1 MERSRSDKENVL
13 ANNLMIQAE
22 LGAVARILCAAGVE
36 FVVLKG
42 VPLAEGLHGNLA
54 VRPLCD
60 NDILVRRRDVGRACD
75 ALIGEGFATPD
86 PWTLETALN
95 TNHEYTLWRD
105 TPSGRSL
112 VDLHWCVFPP
122 DLYPC
127 AEELIWQRTVPFSIG
142 GVEALAPD
150 AELTLVSLAVQAT
163 MHLCAEKVRFGELA
177 LAWQAADAETRQ
189 RTLALADT
197 TGTRK
202 TLAFC
207 LAICQELDF
216 ACDGGDAS
224 NAPTWLQ
231 PLAVRIGAVLARD
244 GEPPSRALAYALP
257 LALVPAPRAL
267 RWFATEVFLPSEQLS
282 VAASGER
289 TPSGAA
295 GTMAGSLG
303 RYWGRIYQLFRR

>member
-1 MERSRSDKENVL
+1 MERSRSDKESVL

-22 LGAVARILCAAGVE
+22 LGAVARILRAAGIE

-60 NDILVRRRDVGRACD
+60 NDILVRRSDVRRACD
-75 ALIGEGFATPD
+75 ALLEGGFSTPL
-86 PWTLETALN
+86 PWTLETALK
-95 TNHEYTLWRD
+95 TNHEYSLWRD
-105 TPSGRSL
+105 TPSGRSV

-127 AEELIWQRTVPFSIG
+127 AEELIWQHTVPFSTD
-142 GVEALAPD
+142 GVDALAAD

-163 MHLCAEKVRFGELA
+163 MHLFAEKVRFEELA
-177 LAWQAADAETRQ
+177 LAWQVADGETRRRTLTLADA
-189 RTLALADT
+189 

-231 PLAVRIGAVLARD
+231 PLAARIGAALARD
-244 GEPPSRALAYALP
+244 AEPPSRALAYALP

-267 RWFATEVFLPSEQLS
+267 RWFATEVFPPSEQLR
-282 VAASGER
+282 VAASDQEA
-289 TPSGAA
+289 PSGA
-295 GTMAGSLG
+295 GRYLG
-303 RYWGRIYQLFRR
+303 RYFVRIYQLFRR